1 MTFKN
6 ENDRYEYFMREA
18 YKEAL
23 KAYIEGEVPIGSV
36 VVKDNLVIGR
46 GYNQREFSDDP
57 TDHAEIK
64 AIKKATSTIGDWR
77 LTGCELYVTIE
88 PCMMCCGA
96 IYQSRIEKLIYGS
109 MDHKMGM
116 VDSGG
121 KLLQIDNLNHKV
133 EVISGILHE
142 KCKQLMKNF
151 FLEIRRKKKYK
162 KASNV

>member
-1 MTFKN
+1 MTFEN
-6 ENDRYEYFMREA
+6 ENERYEHFMKEA

-23 KAYIEGEVPIGSV
+23 KAYMEGEVPIGAV
-36 VVKDNLVIGR
+36 IVKDNVVIGR

-64 AIKKATSTIGDWR
+64 AIKKATSFIGDWR
-77 LTGCELYVTIE
+77 LTSCELYVTIE

-109 MDHKMGM
+109 KDQKMGM
-116 VDSGG
+116 VDSGE

-133 EVISGILHE
+133 EVISGIMYE
-142 KCKQLMKNF
+142 KCKNLMKEF
-151 FLEIRRKKKYK
+151 FLEIRNKKKYK
-162 KASNV
+162 KRSNL